1 MKRRGKGQKRT
12 ELTLVD
18 IYSVPL
24 YQSETAPKWIRGF
37 IVGSYQFAITI
48 GLLLASV
55 VNNATHD
62 RNDSGSYRIPIA
74 IQFAWAIILVIGV
87 LLLPETP
94 RYLIKRDDYNG
105 ALKSLA
111 RLRRL
116 PEDDPAL
123 RDELG
128 EIQANHQYEIT
139 LGNAGYRECVR
150 GNLAKRLLTGCLLQ
164 ALQQLSGINFIIYYG
179 TQFFKNS
186 GVQNE
191 FVINLIINCVNV
203 GSTIPGLY
211 AIDKWGRRPV
221 LLLGAVGM
229 TVSQLLVA
237 ILGTTTT
244 SQDSIGDIIVNNAAA
259 QKAAIAFICIYIFFF
274 AASWG
279 PIAW

>member
-1 MKRRGKGQKRT
+1 MI
-12 ELTLVD
+12 D
-18 IYSVPL
+18 IYLVPL

-55 VNNATHD
+55 VNNATH
-62 RNDSGSYRIPIA
+62 NLNNSGSYRIPIA
-74 IQFAWAIILVIGV
+74 VQFAWSIILVVGV
-87 LLLPETP
+87 LILPETP
-94 RYLIKRDDYNG
+94 RYLIKKDNYN
-105 ALKSLA
+105 AAVKSLA

-123 RDELG
+123 REELE
-128 EIQANHQYEIT
+128 EIEANHRYEIS
-139 LGNAGYRECVR
+139 LGNNGYRECIR
-150 GNLAKRLLTGCLLQ
+150 GNLLKRLVTGCLLQ

-186 GVQNE
+186 GFKNE
-191 FVINLIINCVNV
+191 FTINLIINCVNV

-211 AIDKWGRRPV
+211 AIDKWGRRPI
-221 LLLGAVGM
+221 LLLGAFGM
-229 TVSQLLVA
+229 TVSQLIVGVV
-237 ILGTTTT
+237 GTTTT
-244 SQDSIGDIIVNNAAA
+244 SQDSLGNIIVNNFAA

-279 PIAW
+279 PVAW